1 MEMHG
6 MTAQEINQESEWDDD
21 DYDATQKDIESEEE
35 TDLESS
41 DAEIESSYDDE
52 CSTSQLHCKYCD
64 KVFSVQRYQYQKTI
78 VQM

>member
-21 DYDATQKDIESEEE
+21 DYDATQKYIESEEE

-64 KVFSVQRYQYQKTI
+64 KVFSVQRYQY
-78 VQM
+78 

>member
-21 DYDATQKDIESEEE
+21 DYDATQKYIESEEE

-41 DAEIESSYDDE
+41 DAKIESSYDDE
-52 CSTSQLHCKYCD
+52 CSTSQL
-64 KVFSVQRYQYQKTI
+64 I
-78 VQM
+78 VNIVTKCFLFKGILMLM

>member
-6 MTAQEINQESEWDDD
+6 MSAQEMNQESEWDHDD
-21 DYDATQKDIESEEE
+21 DDATQKDIESEEK
-35 TDLESS
+35 TYLESS

-64 KVFSVQRYQYQKTI
+64 KVFSVQRYQY
-78 VQM
+78 